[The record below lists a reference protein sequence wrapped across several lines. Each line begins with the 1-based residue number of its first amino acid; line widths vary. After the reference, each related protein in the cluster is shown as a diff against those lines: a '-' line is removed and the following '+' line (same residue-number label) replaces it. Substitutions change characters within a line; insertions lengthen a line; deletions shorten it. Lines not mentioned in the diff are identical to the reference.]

1 MCNPPL
7 KFSSKRLF
15 MSSTLRMHFYT
26 RQFRMDF
33 SPSRNPSSKVLIRDS
48 EGWYFEMN
56 TAEVN
61 APSSSTSSSSWRG
74 NDLVSESEYRS
85 QGSGSITDTQSV
97 ISDVGRILQRPNL
110 VSAPVSPAVSSPVSP
125 PWESRP
131 TTGEDAARVLN
142 ETDAPI
148 RLVEPKPSMSD
159 TDSKP
164 VGFASPT
171 GSDLQQKDP
180 LDGSHDENGR
190 SDVLGPRTWLV
201 DVQNFFTRHN
211 FVYALDCDGPENPDL
226 NNDRFITFRKDAIGT
241 LSHLLFLTRV
251 LLKLWTMFS
260 SKSIAI
266 AAGKFA
272 LSVGIFALARY
283 QAPKQVR
290 VGHK

>member
-1 MCNPPL
+1 MYMWNPPL
-7 KFSSKRLF
+7 KFSSNLKRLF
-15 MSSTLRMHFYT
+15 MSSILRMHLYT

-33 SPSRNPSSKVLIRDS
+33 SLSRNPSSKVLIRDS
-48 EGWYFEMN
+48 EGWYFAMN

-61 APSSSTSSSSWRG
+61 PPSSSTSSSSWRE

-85 QGSGSITDTQSV
+85 QSSGSITDRQSV
-97 ISDVGRILQRPNL
+97 ISDNP
-110 VSAPVSPAVSSPVSP
+110 VSAPVSPAVSSAVSP

-131 TTGEDAARVLN
+131 TTSEDVVRVLN

-148 RLVEPKPSMSD
+148 RLVEPKPSMSN

-164 VGFASPT
+164 VDQAMQNSVLGAETFLETGFASPT
-171 GSDLQQKDP
+171 GSDFQQKDP

-190 SDVLGPRTWLV
+190 SDDLGPRTWLV
-201 DVQNFFTRHN
+201 DVRNFFTRHN
-211 FVYALDCDGPENPDL
+211 FVYALDCDGTENPEL
-226 NNDRFITFRKDAIGT
+226 NNDRFVTFRND
-241 LSHLLFLTRV
+241 V
-251 LLKLWTMFS
+251 LWTTFS
-260 SKSIAI
+260 SKSIVI